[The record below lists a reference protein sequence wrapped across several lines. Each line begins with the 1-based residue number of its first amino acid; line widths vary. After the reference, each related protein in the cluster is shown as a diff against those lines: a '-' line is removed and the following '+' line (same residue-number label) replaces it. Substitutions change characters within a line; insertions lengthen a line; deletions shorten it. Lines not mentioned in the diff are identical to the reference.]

1 MRENLII
8 THPWPGRLL
17 VGLHHRSYHLM
28 WDDDEGESA
37 VPVPPG
43 LVRLFRSYP
52 PGQRRRR

>member
-17 VGLHHRSYHLM
+17 VGLRRHSYLL
-28 WDDDEGESA
+28 WGDDGGDSA
-37 VPVPPG
+37 VPVSPG
-43 LVRLFRSYP
+43 HVRLFRSYP